1 MRTRANFVVCGEALI
16 DLIQRPDGL
25 LEPKL
30 GGSPWNLARA
40 LGRLG
45 CAVRYRSPLSQDA
58 YGGQLAAALDE
69 SAVARTGGRSARP
82 TSLALVK
89 LDVAGHPDYAFYREG
104 VADRDLSPEEVL
116 RTGLEGASV
125 FHVGSLALIP
135 PDGTAWYDLLAEL
148 AQQGLCTSVDANM
161 RPMVAPDRAAYAA
174 IVAQVLAQA
183 RVVKVSDEDL
193 RALGHAGDPLTA
205 ARGLL
210 GPVTAVVVLT
220 LGRQGAW
227 CLTREG
233 EHFQPAP
240 AVTLVDTV
248 GAGDC
253 IYAGFLAAL
262 DESGC
267 LGAGALFR
275 PPAER
280 LIEAL
285 AFGSRVTAHNLQR
298 PGCDPPWRHEVRT
311 GSPADPSRPGT

>member
-1 MRTRANFVVCGEALI
+1 MATPDTPPGRARFVVCGEALI

-58 YGGQLAAALDE
+58 YGRQLTAALDE
-69 SAVARTGGRSARP
+69 SGVARTGGLSSCP

-89 LDVAGHPDYAFYREG
+89 VDAAGHPDYAFYRDG
-104 VADRDLSPEEVL
+104 VADRDLAPEEVL
-116 RTGLEGASV
+116 RAGLEGASV

-135 PDGTAWYDLLAEL
+135 PDGAAWRDLLGQA
-148 AQQGLCTSVDANM
+148 ARQGLCTSVDANM

-174 IVAQVLAQA
+174 AVAQVLGQA

-193 RALGHAGDPLTA
+193 RALGHAGEPLAA

-210 GPVTAVVVLT
+210 GPVTTVVVLT
-220 LGRQGAW
+220 LGGQGAW

-240 AVTLVDTV
+240 AVTVVDTV

-253 IYAGFLAAL
+253 FYAGFLAAL
-262 DESGC
+262 DERGC
-267 LGAGALFR
+267 LAAGAPAA

-280 LIEAL
+280 LVEAL

-298 PGCDPPWRHEVRT
+298 AGCQPPWRREL
-311 GSPADPSRPGT
+311 